1 LIYPGNREYV
11 RTNVRPGFF
20 VGPGAGHLRQLFS
33 SGQSRANFATFAR
46 SVPTSKIQQF
56 SLKMS
61 VKVSHLSKLFATQL
75 AVNDVSF
82 EAHKGEVLGF
92 LGPNGAGKT
101 TTMKIIT
108 GYLPASSGTAQV
120 SGFDVAAQPLEAR
133 RRIGYLPEHNP
144 LYRDMY
150 VREYLTFTAG
160 VHGVPQATKR
170 VAEMIERT
178 GLGSHR
184 HKQINE
190 LSKGYRQR
198 VGLAQAMLHDPE
210 VLILDEPTSGLD
222 PNQIVEIRQL
232 IKDLGR
238 EKTVILSTHILGEVE
253 AVCDRAIIIN
263 RGKLVADATIEELKR
278 QFSGQTVIT
287 VEFAETVDAKR
298 LSSIQQVQSVKALEK
313 NRWQL
318 HAAVQDDI
326 RADIFAFAVANKLT
340 LLELHKETYSV
351 EDVFQQLTK

>member
-1 LIYPGNREYV
+1 
-11 RTNVRPGFF
+11 
-20 VGPGAGHLRQLFS
+20 
-33 SGQSRANFATFAR
+33 
-46 SVPTSKIQQF
+46 
-56 SLKMS
+56 MS
-61 VKVSHLSKLFATQL
+61 VKVTHLSKLFATQR
-75 AVNDVSF
+75 AVDDVSF
-82 EAHKGEVLGF
+82 EAHQGEVLGF

-108 GYLPASSGTAQV
+108 GYLPASSGQAEV
-120 SGFDVAAQPLEAR
+120 CGFDVALHPMEAR
-133 RRIGYLPEHNP
+133 RRVGYLPEHNP

-160 VHGVPQATKR
+160 VHGVPQAAKR
-170 VAEMIERT
+170 VAAMIELT

-184 HKQINE
+184 HKHINE

-232 IKDLGR
+232 IKDIGR

-278 QFSGQTVIT
+278 QFSGQSVVT
-287 VEFAETVDAKR
+287 VEFAEAGDQKR
-298 LSSIQQVQSVKALEK
+298 LAAIPNVLSVKGLDK

-318 HAAVQDDI
+318 HAAVDHDV
-326 RADIFAFAVANKLT
+326 RPDIFAFAVANKLT